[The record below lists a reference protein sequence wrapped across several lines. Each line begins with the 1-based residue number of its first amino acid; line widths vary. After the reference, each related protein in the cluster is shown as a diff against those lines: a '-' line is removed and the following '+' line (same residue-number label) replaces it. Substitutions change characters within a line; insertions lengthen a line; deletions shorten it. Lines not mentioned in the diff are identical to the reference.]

1 MIYIIEIDCICLF
14 TLIFILRSM
23 RRKSGIISS
32 TKYLYHAGYY
42 TMAVI
47 VSDILSLLLSNGHLG
62 ILNNSIIFNYIIN
75 MVYYYGSVCASFM
88 WFVHVEYTID
98 SVIWSK
104 RRNILI
110 ALIPSHVSF
119 ILTLTTPLTGAFFTI
134 TSDNVY
140 VRGPLFF
147 INNIVCYLY
156 AFNCC
161 GHALVASYK
170 TGDYMKKKQYRLLA
184 CYIVFPV
191 LFALIQTFKP
201 EIPTIL
207 IGMTVPIVY
216 IYTELLNM
224 QISTDYL
231 TGLNNR
237 NQLMRFLD
245 GALKNPD
252 KEKTIFLFLI
262 DVDSFKKINDT
273 YGHNEGDAA
282 LQKTADILR
291 ATAKNFGGMVARLG
305 GDEFTFVTELDSYE
319 DAEKVKQFIEAECK
333 TASEKLDYTL
343 ALSVGCGRYTEGLKA
358 SELLL
363 LADSDM
369 YKEKTIRKK
378 LRGV

>member
-14 TLIFILRSM
+14 TLYYILNSM
-23 RRKSGIISS
+23 RKKSGVIAS
-32 TKYLYHAGYY
+32 TKYLYHAGFY
-42 TMAVI
+42 TMVVI
-47 VSDILSLLLSNGHLG
+47 VADILSLLLENRRLG
-62 ILNNSIIFNYIIN
+62 ILNNSIIFNYFIN
-75 MVYYYGSVCASFM
+75 MVFYYGSVCASFM

-119 ILTLTTPLTGAFFTI
+119 ILTLTTPLTGAFFHVTA
-134 TSDNVY
+134 DNVY

-147 INNIVCYLY
+147 INNAVCFLY
-156 AFNCC
+156 AFICC

-170 TGDYMKKKQYRLLA
+170 VGDYMKKKQYRLLA
-184 CYIVFPV
+184 FYIVFPI
-191 LFALIQTFKP
+191 LFTLIQTFRP

-216 IYTELLNM
+216 IYTELLDM

-237 NQLMRFLD
+237 NQLMRYLD

-252 KEKTIFLFLI
+252 KEKTIFLFLM

-273 YGHNEGDAA
+273 YGHAEGDIA

-291 ATAKNFGGMVARLG
+291 ATAKEFGGMVARLG
-305 GDEFTFVTELDSYE
+305 GDEFTFVTELE
-319 DAEKVKQFIEAECK
+319 DRNEAEKVKHFIEAECS

-343 ALSVGCGRYTEGLKA
+343 SLSVGCGKYTEGLKA
-358 SELLL
+358 SELML

-369 YKEKTIRKK
+369 YTEKTIRKK
-378 LRGV
+378 FRGV